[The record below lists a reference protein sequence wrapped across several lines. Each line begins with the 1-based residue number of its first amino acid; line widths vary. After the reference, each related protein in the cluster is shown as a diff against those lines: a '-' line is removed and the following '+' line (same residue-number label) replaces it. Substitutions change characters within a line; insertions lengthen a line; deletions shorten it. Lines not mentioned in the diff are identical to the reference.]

1 MALER
6 PETED
11 DAPQAPPDAGRIARG
26 LVVPCYNEEK
36 RLPLDALRALH
47 RLRPDVHLF
56 LVDDGSTDGTFAL
69 FERAQAELG
78 REHVTAHRMVRNSG
92 KAEAVR
98 VGMRTLRARGAE
110 IVGYAD
116 ADFATPPEELLRL
129 LGILETRTQY
139 QCVLGSRVLRLG
151 SDIQRSPV
159 RHVLGR
165 VFATLASNAIDVAV
179 YDTQCGAKWFRTG
192 EVLDRALS
200 EPFGSRWVF
209 DVELIA
215 RLMGRLGDSPSWPD
229 EAFLEVPVR
238 AWRDVSGSKLRV
250 PGMAGSLA
258 ELGRLWLKRW

>member
-1 MALER
+1 MA
-6 PETED
+6 PGTTTMT
-11 DAPQAPPDAGRIARG
+11 RG
-26 LVVPCYNEEK
+26 LVVPCYNEER

-78 REHVTAHRMVRNSG
+78 AASVTAHRLARNSG

-98 VGMRTLRARGAE
+98 LGMQTCLARGAS

-116 ADFATPPEELLRL
+116 ADFATPPEEILRL
-129 LGILETRTQY
+129 LSILEAGGHKV
-139 QCVLGSRVLRLG
+139 VLGSRVLRLG

-159 RHVLGR
+159 RHILGR

-179 YDTQCGAKWFRTG
+179 YDTQCGAKWFRSG
-192 EVLDRALS
+192 EVLDRALDR
-200 EPFGSRWVF
+200 PFGSRWVF

-215 RLMGRLGDSPSWPD
+215 RLMGRLGDEPHWPD
-229 EAFLEVPVR
+229 DAFLEVPVL
-238 AWRDVSGSKLRV
+238 AWRDVSGSKLRI

>member
-1 MALER
+1 MALAI
-6 PETED
+6 T
-11 DAPQAPPDAGRIARG
+11 RG
-26 LVVPCYNEEK
+26 LVVPCYNEER
-36 RLPLDALRALH
+36 RLPLEALRTLH

-69 FERAQAELG
+69 FQRAQAEIGAENL
-78 REHVTAHRMVRNSG
+78 TAHRMPKNSG

-98 VGMRTLRARGAE
+98 IGMQTCLARGAT

-116 ADFATPPEELLRL
+116 ADFATPPEEILRL
-129 LGILETRTQY
+129 LSILEESEY
-139 QCVLGSRVLRLG
+139 KVVFGSRVLRLG

-159 RHVLGR
+159 RHILGR

-179 YDTQCGAKWFRTG
+179 YDTQCGAKWFRCG
-192 EVLDRALS
+192 EVLDRALDR
-200 EPFGSRWVF
+200 PFGSRWVF

-215 RLMGRLGDSPSWPD
+215 RLMGRLGDRPHWPD

-238 AWRDVSGSKLRV
+238 AWRDVSGSKLRL
-250 PGMAGSLA
+250 PSMAGSLG